1 MMEDKWKIW
10 HCSYLFMETFCRV
23 EYISLPLSFLLLRS
37 YQKHIR
43 RRLRNIPPLREEKKD
58 LMRIQERCQPY
69 LIPTRPSTSGNGCTL
84 LRASWYPLS
93 IGREERKFLYLAHHE
108 KEYKQMVGNQLC
120 RPLVNV
126 RCLPEAPIPER
137 EEMKVMKQ
145 LTHIW
150 TAGSTPSLF
159 KRPVFIRWMKGRV
172 KTYLK
177 RVRQLYY
184 LFEHFPIM
192 EVIYGSTLNANGVLV
207 TSVAQKMGAFTVNM
221 QHGVFGEVGHLP
233 VNADLQLVWGGSHK
247 EFLTSYGVPEE
258 KIECIPPLFMQSI
271 ASEQSS
277 AKRKGT
283 SKKFHLLVALQ
294 PLGFSS
300 NRYMIE
306 TIEEAV
312 RDFSNRV
319 RVSYK
324 LHPDQTNGV
333 KLYSGL
339 LKNKHSRLV
348 IHGTLPL
355 PELMSQ
361 ADLIITAFSTVA
373 YEGILKGKPV
383 LFFGKKRPIYYLQ
396 RTPSFVYQVA
406 AIRRF
411 LRRALQNKQFLS
423 IYRQGLV
430 LKESPGQK
438 NKTGMSV
445 WDVID
450 RHRAQC

>member
-1 MMEDKWKIW
+1 MENLALQLLVYGNLLPSGIYF
-10 HCSYLFMETFCRV
+10 SSSFFPAITF
-23 EYISLPLSFLLLRS
+23 LSEA
-37 YQKHIR
+37 YQAASPQYSPTPR
-43 RRLRNIPPLREEKKD
+43 GKKD

-69 LIPTRPSTSGNGCTL
+69 LIPTRPSTSGNGYTL

-233 VNADLQLVWGGSHK
+233 VNADLQLVWGDPIRNFSL
-247 EFLTSYGVPEE
+247 LTV
-258 KIECIPPLFMQSI
+258 
-271 ASEQSS
+271 
-277 AKRKGT
+277 
-283 SKKFHLLVALQ
+283 
-294 PLGFSS
+294 
-300 NRYMIE
+300 
-306 TIEEAV
+306 
-312 RDFSNRV
+312 
-319 RVSYK
+319 
-324 LHPDQTNGV
+324 
-333 KLYSGL
+333 
-339 LKNKHSRLV
+339 
-348 IHGTLPL
+348 
-355 PELMSQ
+355 
-361 ADLIITAFSTVA
+361 
-373 YEGILKGKPV
+373 
-383 LFFGKKRPIYYLQ
+383 
-396 RTPSFVYQVA
+396 
-406 AIRRF
+406 F
-411 LRRALQNKQFLS
+411 LRRKSSVSHLCLCRASLLNKAPQNEKELQRNF
-423 IYRQGLV
+423 IF
-430 LKESPGQK
+430 
-438 NKTGMSV
+438 
-445 WDVID
+445 
-450 RHRAQC
+450 